1 MELRDYQKKVIKRTK
16 EFVGSDEEELI
27 VELWGGLG
35 KTFLIPH
42 IAKEFVGS
50 GHQVFI
56 VSDISQLINQLR
68 EHFKNSSLDVSI
80 LNDNERTDENSPIIL
95 STDQTLYNRLKK
107 DEFDNID
114 KPVAILF
121 DEAHKRVEGNRFKL
135 ILDKLE
141 PTKKIGLTAT
151 PFDFNGIKMFDNTFC
166 PISQREAEEKG
177 YLSPVKYYI
186 PRIVTTMNFEKI
198 DKGVA
203 DYSAE
208 DIRELY
214 SDKQFKEWFVK
225 FAKSLVLYKRQTLI
239 FTSNIAMAE
248 EYCSLLKKI
257 EPTAQVV
264 HSKQDKDKNQQVID
278 GFKRG
283 EIKVLVSVT
292 SLTIGFDAPNV
303 DTIINLRPTKS
314 YPLFHQIV
322 MRSQRIYPGKEY
334 AEFYDITDCLI
345 RMGIPEDFMPFKDKK
360 EFNRHKLQQTMVE
373 QLVNRTNEK
382 VVEITKEKI
391 EDFEVYLEE
400 LEKNSLHLLTVDE
413 LRDLFNATS
422 NIRTLVLVANEY
434 HRRKYGWMLRTKT
447 IEWIIKNMESVLE
460 KLSVY
465 NKEAST
471 IKAYK
476 TRIRN
481 ILNSGKKLASMGYFP
496 DFWYQETINKY
507 GFVENW

>member
-1 MELRDYQKKVIKRTK
+1 MKLRDYQKKVIERTK
-16 EFVGSDEEELI
+16 EFVGSNKKELVI
-27 VELWGGLG
+27 ELFTGLG

-42 IAKEFVGS
+42 IAKELVGS
-50 GHQVFI
+50 GYQVYI
-56 VSDISQLINQLR
+56 ISDISQLINQLR
-68 EHFKNSSLDVSI
+68 DHFKNISLEVSI
-80 LNDNERTDENSPIIL
+80 LNDNERTDKNSPIIL
-95 STDQTLYNRLKK
+95 STDQTLYNRLKNNK
-107 DEFDNID
+107 LEPTGKIALIADEY
-114 KPVAILF
+114 
-121 DEAHKRVEGNRFKL
+121 HKRIEGDRFKL

-166 PISQREAEEKG
+166 PISQRKAEEKG
-177 YLSPVKYYI
+177 YLSPIKYYI
-186 PRIVTTMNFEKI
+186 PRIVTTMDFEKI

-208 DIRELY
+208 DIRKLY

-225 FAKSLVLYKRQTLI
+225 FAKSLVLNKRQTLV

-248 EYCSLLKKI
+248 EYCSLIKKI
-257 EPTAQVV
+257 EPTAEVV

-278 GFKRG
+278 DFKRG
-283 EIKVLVSVT
+283 KIKTLVSVT

-314 YPLFHQIV
+314 FPLFFQMV
-322 MRSQRIYPGKEY
+322 GRGSRIYEDKKFT
-334 AEFYDITDCLI
+334 EFYDITDCLI
-345 RMGIPEDFMPFKDKK
+345 RMGIPEDFIPFKDKK
-360 EFNRHKLQQTMVE
+360 EFKKHKLQQTMVE
-373 QLVNRTNEK
+373 QLINRTNEE
-382 VVEITKEKI
+382 VVEITREKI

-400 LEKNSLHLLTVDE
+400 LERNSLHLLSVDE

-422 NIRTLVLVANEY
+422 NVRLLVLIANEY

-447 IEWIIKNMESVLE
+447 IEWIIKNMEDVLE

-481 ILNSGKKLASMGYFP
+481 ILNSGKKLASMGHFP
-496 DFWYQETINKY
+496 DWFYKETINKY